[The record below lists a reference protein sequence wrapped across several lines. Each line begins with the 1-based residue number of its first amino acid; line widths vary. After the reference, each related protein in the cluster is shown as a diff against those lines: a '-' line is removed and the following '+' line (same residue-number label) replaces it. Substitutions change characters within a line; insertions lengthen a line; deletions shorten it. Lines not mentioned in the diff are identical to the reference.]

1 LSPSPGVALPSHHV
15 NRQLFFRPHAHP
27 IETRALPQLTDD
39 DSGRR
44 LVRATGD
51 LSAVRA
57 ALEDAVAVAEG
68 DGAADP
74 AELALLLHHLGC
86 VLHDVGA
93 AAEARSCLERALHI
107 HEALCGSGHSA
118 VARDLRALSQLLLE
132 AGELTTARRSCE
144 RALAIDRAAFGGG
157 HQVVATDL
165 LRLAHILWDM
175 DDRYGAD
182 WCFTSAQDIQVAT
195 A

>member
-1 LSPSPGVALPSHHV
+1 MYRP
-15 NRQLFFRPHAHP
+15 LFCGGHAHP
-27 IETRALPQLTDD
+27 IEPIALPQLTDD

-51 LSAVRA
+51 LPAVRA
-57 ALEDAVAVAEG
+57 ALEVAVVAAEA

-86 VLHDVGA
+86 VLHDLGA
-93 AAEARSCLERALHI
+93 PAEARVRLERALRI
-107 HEALCGSGHSA
+107 HEEVRGSGHPA
-118 VARDLRALSQLLLE
+118 VARDLRALSRLLLE
-132 AGELTTARRSCE
+132 AGELTFARRSCE
-144 RALAIDRAAFGGG
+144 RALAIDRAAFGRG
-157 HQVVATDL
+157 HPVVANDL

-182 WCFTSAQDIQVAT
+182 WCFTSAQDIDQAT